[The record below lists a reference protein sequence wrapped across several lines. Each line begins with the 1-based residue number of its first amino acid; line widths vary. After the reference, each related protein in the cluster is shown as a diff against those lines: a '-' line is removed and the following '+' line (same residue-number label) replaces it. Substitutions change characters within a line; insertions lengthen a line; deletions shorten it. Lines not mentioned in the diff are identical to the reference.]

1 VLKDILRFVY
11 KTSISLKQKIR
22 KIINDNLLVIWEK
35 ENLEQKNNL
44 GIIRENVNIL
54 TDCIFEMVAIYQF
67 MSVSIRGGINAWMEI
82 FINV

>member
-1 VLKDILRFVY
+1 
-11 KTSISLKQKIR
+11 
-22 KIINDNLLVIWEK
+22 VIWEK

-44 GIIRENVNIL
+44 GIIVENVNIL
-54 TDCIFEMVAIYQF
+54 TVCILEMVTIYQF